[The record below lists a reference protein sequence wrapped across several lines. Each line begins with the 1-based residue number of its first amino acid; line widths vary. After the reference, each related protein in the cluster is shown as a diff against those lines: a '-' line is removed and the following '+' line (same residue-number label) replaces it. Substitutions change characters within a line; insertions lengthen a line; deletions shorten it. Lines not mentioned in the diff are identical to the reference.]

1 MRAQGRIAVERF
13 DGKVAIITGAGGGIG
28 SALARAFAEAG
39 AAVVVNDK
47 NETTARAVADAL
59 IGEKLKAIADT
70 SDVTDSTAVGGM
82 VEAAVTAFG
91 RVDILVNNAG
101 QIRDNLVEKISDADW
116 DFVVDLVLKGTFNCS
131 RAVVPH
137 MKAGGGRIVNIASMS
152 YRGNVGQA
160 NYSAAKAGVVG
171 LTKALGLELARHK
184 ITVNC
189 VAPGLVETPA
199 LKSTLPEDVLQRLYK
214 VIPMRRGAR
223 PEEIAHA
230 VMFFAA
236 EGSAFV
242 TRQVLHVSGGNEG
255 F

>member
-1 MRAQGRIAVERF
+1 LERF
-13 DGKVAIITGAGGGIG
+13 DGKVAIVTGAGGGIG
-28 SALARAFAEAG
+28 SALARRFAEAG

-47 NETTARAVADAL
+47 NAETAQAVADDLAARR
-59 IGEKLKAIADT
+59 LKVLVHTA
-70 SDVTDSTAVGGM
+70 DVTSTVQVADM
-82 VEAAVTAFG
+82 IDATIKAFG
-91 RVDILVNNAG
+91 RIDILVNNAG
-101 QIRDNLVEKISDADW
+101 QIRDNLIEKISDADW

-137 MKAGGGRIVNIASMS
+137 MKAAGGRIVNIASMS

-189 VAPGLVETPA
+189 VAPGLVETA
-199 LKSTLPEDVLQRLYK
+199 GVKSLGEDVLQRLYK
-214 VIPMRRGAR
+214 IIPMRRAAA
-223 PEEIAHA
+223 PDEIANA
-230 VMFFAA
+230 VMFFASDGA
-236 EGSAFV
+236 GFI
-242 TRQVLHVSGGNEG
+242 TRQVLHVSGGSEG